1 MVTYLAVLEDDPL
14 TRTTLG
20 AALHAASDCEVV
32 TATASPKDLLATIS
46 TTRVD
51 VIICDLHIG
60 DGPSG
65 IEVAHAA
72 RRLNPALGVV
82 FLTNFND
89 PRLLDRPANP
99 LPSGSEYLVK
109 RDVESLAIVKEAITR
124 ARKRA
129 TSRTP
134 RAPSQAE
141 PALTATQ
148 LEILRMVAQGLT
160 NKEIAA
166 TRHVSEK
173 TVEQAISRLAKTLG
187 LQNEPSG
194 NQRVHLV
201 RAYFRALGMT
211 LP

>member
-1 MVTYLAVLEDDPL
+1 MTYLAVLEDDPL
-14 TRTTLG
+14 TRTALG
-20 AALHAASDCEVV
+20 AALNAADGFEVV
-32 TATASPKDLLATIS
+32 VQTASPKKLLTTIQ
-46 TTRVD
+46 TTRID
-51 VIICDLHIG
+51 AIICDLHIG

-109 RDVESLAIVKEAITR
+109 RDVDSLAIVKEAISR
-124 ARKRA
+124 ARDRA
-129 TSRTP
+129 ISPTP
-134 RAPSQAE
+134 KAPSQAE
-141 PALTATQ
+141 PALTTLQ

-160 NKEIAA
+160 NKEIAQ

-173 TVEQAISRLAKTLG
+173 TVEQAINRLAKSLG

-201 RAYFRALGMT
+201 RAYVRALGMT